1 MKFVLNG
8 AWIERNNV
16 ISGKI
21 LSSRGSLIEVPVLKG
36 TCLQWKNPAP
46 CGFLIGRF
54 LSIYDLLR
62 DETDFFFGEE
72 KNEILQRRN
81 DSTQQKGSGI
91 TDRNTRDVFLFPTA
105 DKQNS
110 RHDNRTATELGD
122 VDGRRVRKQ
131 RELGTKLAKYC
142 NEILLNVYR
151 ASS

>member
-62 DETDFFFGEE
+62 DETEFFLE
-72 KNEILQRRN
+72 KKKKKYLKGGTTVRN
-81 DSTQQKGSGI
+81 
-91 TDRNTRDVFLFPTA
+91 
-105 DKQNS
+105 
-110 RHDNRTATELGD
+110 
-122 VDGRRVRKQ
+122 RRVRALQ
-131 RELGTKLAKYC
+131 TEIREMSSCFLLRTSKTAGTIT
-142 NEILLNVYR
+142 EQLLNLVTWMGEG
-151 ASS
+151 